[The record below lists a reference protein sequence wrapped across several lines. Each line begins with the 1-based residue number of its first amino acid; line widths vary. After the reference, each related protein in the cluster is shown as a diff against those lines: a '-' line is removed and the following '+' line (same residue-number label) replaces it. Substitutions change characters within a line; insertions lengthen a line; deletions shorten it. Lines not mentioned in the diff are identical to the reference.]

1 MTHLEIPLAKDN
13 SLGLESNL
21 APNEINKFERKVS
34 GKEGVRV
41 EKWFTLFILNK
52 FLFK

>member
-13 SLGLESNL
+13 LLGLESNL

-34 GKEGVRV
+34 EKEGVRV

-52 FLFK
+52 FLLK